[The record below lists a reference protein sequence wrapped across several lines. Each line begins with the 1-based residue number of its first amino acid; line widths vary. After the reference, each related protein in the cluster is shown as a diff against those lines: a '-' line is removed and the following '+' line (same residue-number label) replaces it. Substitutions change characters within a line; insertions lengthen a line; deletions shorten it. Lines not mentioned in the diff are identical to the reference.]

1 MSINDQEILTEGAYK
16 FAPAGGTTLYFD
28 VPAGLRLTVKGKI
41 QSERSGPYSVGLLL
55 DDVGSR
61 SWILINSRSGREE
74 SRWID
79 PDAPRIVDLFGKLV
93 ASVRV
98 YPPPTPTPDPRVR
111 AELVARRR
119 AAEATAPLTD
129 ISGWQFTERALTAG
143 LYQFALNPDEQPLIF
158 RVPAGLQLAL
168 TFTGSMGDR
177 SDRWCPG
184 LRLVEIVQEPRA
196 VWHRSVLCLD
206 VDQAVELSRT
216 IDAESVAAEER
227 FNLLA
232 ASLRLGPLPSV
243 EAAARCAPVI
253 EASYGPLLADPLRR
267 EHILTGGNTYL
278 RRVGT
283 GEAPPFVTFDVPAG
297 VTLESML
304 EDQPDGSRTYG
315 RLHLREVASGSG
327 LVIDLATGE
336 EHERELLPV
345 LEPYSVD
352 VGAAFDQILGSL
364 RFDELPAI
372 PGCPAPVVPA
382 LGQTLGAGVY
392 RYLGDPDRY
401 PPVTVGLPD
410 ITFEVPAGLQ
420 LKVSWDDET
429 PDEIRLTHVD
439 SRFWPNSWLCLDAA
453 LLVECG
459 RSVRPNTAHVG
470 PLFDQIAESLRLGRL
485 RDRPRLRRRA
495 AAILPL
501 WRPPRAAPCGEE
513 ATWSETQQ
521 SGVPQPR
528 RGRRRCAPSPM
539 RQRRSARTSRRSSSA
554 PRSRSSCCWSR
565 CSRAG
570 TC

>member
-1 MSINDQEILTEGAYK
+1 MLARSTRLLLAAIAALLLLAATAGCTGGGEPEAPASPAAIATTSPAAVATTSPAPTPTSTVTATATPSPPTAPRGSAPVSINDQEILTEGAYK
-16 FAPAGGTTLYFD
+16 FSPAGGTTLYFD

-41 QSERSGPYSVGLLL
+41 QSERFGPYSVGLLL

-61 SWILINSRSGREE
+61 SWILIDSRSGREE

-119 AAEATAPLTD
+119 AAEATAPPTD

-372 PGCPAPVVPA
+372 PGCPAPVVPG

-392 RYLGDPDRY
+392 RFHRDPDRHWGL
-401 PPVTVGLPD
+401 VGLPD

-420 LKVSWDDET
+420 LKVSWDDEAAHQV
-429 PDEIRLTHVD
+429 RLTDVD
-439 SRFWPNSWLCLDAA
+439 TDSWLCLDAA

-459 RSVRPNTAHVG
+459 RSVTPGAEHLG

-485 RDRPRLRRRA
+485 RD
-495 AAILPL
+495 
-501 WRPPRAAPCGEE
+501 
-513 ATWSETQQ
+513 
-521 SGVPQPR
+521 
-528 RGRRRCAPSPM
+528 
-539 RQRRSARTSRRSSSA
+539 
-554 PRSRSSCCWSR
+554 
-565 CSRAG
+565 
-570 TC
+570 